1 MVNRTVPFSM
11 QNTNIVNRLQLKD
24 QLQPNV
30 VPAPENIDEL
40 KQLKV
45 RLDPLE
51 VDVRS
56 DLDWLKSQVID
67 VK

>member
-24 QLQPNV
+24 RLQPNV